1 MHSPGVPKEAR
12 LLNYYVTRLGG
23 QILLS
28 AKTFLGF
35 SWVSVSAALRSALAL
50 TLDFLCVET
59 ILLNCEHEGVC
70 FRLSLRREHNGGPR
84 CLFRGGVEW
93 NSINIRERKTDGCND
108 DVVQM
113 VDANG

>member
-28 AKTFLGF
+28 SKTFLGF

-70 FRLSLRREHNGGPR
+70 FCLSLRSKLNGGPGPVDR
-84 CLFRGGVEW
+84 KGVSFAEVS
-93 NSINIRERKTDGCND
+93 NGTVLISGKERLTA
-108 DVVQM
+108 VM
-113 VDANG
+113 MM